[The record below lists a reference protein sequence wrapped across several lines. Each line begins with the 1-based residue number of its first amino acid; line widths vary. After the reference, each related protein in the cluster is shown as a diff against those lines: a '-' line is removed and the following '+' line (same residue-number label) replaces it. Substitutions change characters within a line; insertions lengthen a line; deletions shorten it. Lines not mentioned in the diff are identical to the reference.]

1 MAAATSVPPSRYR
14 EATSALPQSA
24 PRGLVQLAV
33 RAAITAILLVLLRPV
48 FGG

>member
-1 MAAATSVPPSRYR
+1 MTAATTVPPSRYR
-14 EATSALPQSA
+14 EATSEVPQAA
-24 PRGLVQLAV
+24 PRGFVQLVV